1 MMWGRPGSVLVT
13 FLAVAVL
20 LLDVPAAPSQA
31 GEAKTEDGSKVLG
44 LSFRGRHRAY
54 PVNLFSPPRVVSD
67 SIRQQ
72 EVLVFHDPALDIST
86 AYFRMVLGEPIEFS
100 RSVDGTVADD
110 LSTITRWDLSSGR
123 AVGGNLT
130 GMELISLPVTLTS
143 WAEWFAK
150 HPDTDVSSPDGP

>member
-1 MMWGRPGSVLVT
+1 MTGGRPGSALAA
-13 FLAVAVL
+13 FLAVSAL
-20 LLDVPAAPSQA
+20 LLAVPAAPSRA
-31 GEAKTEDGSKVLG
+31 EEPKTEDGAKVLG

-72 EVLVFHDPALDIST
+72 EVVVFHDPALDIST
-86 AYFRMVLGEPIEFS
+86 AYFRMVIGEPIEFS
-100 RSVDGTVADD
+100 SSVDGTVADD
-110 LSTITRWDLSSGR
+110 LTTITRWDLSSGK

-143 WAEWFAK
+143 WAEWFAS
-150 HPDTDVSSPDGP
+150 HPDTDVFSPDSP